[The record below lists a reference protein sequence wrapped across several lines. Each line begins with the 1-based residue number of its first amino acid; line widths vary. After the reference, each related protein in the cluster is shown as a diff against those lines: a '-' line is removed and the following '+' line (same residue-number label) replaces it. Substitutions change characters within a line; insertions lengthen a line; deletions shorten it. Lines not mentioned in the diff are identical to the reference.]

1 MRIGLN
7 PIFLLGIYQSIPK
20 AHLVMDTVRKKS
32 KSYMSQSGRTNI
44 PSSNS
49 TFLGIGQRFD
59 VKFVLTSVVINDVED
74 NLTVLANFYGFD
86 AQKLIFEWSNFED
99 ITKKDSDDVN
109 SMSAWLSKHSGDYP
123 LLNYLFQTVHL
134 LWILMYEPSFNWN
147 YASLARYVA
156 SKIWKYKKA

>member
-1 MRIGLN
+1 MYEDWVE
-7 PIFLLGIYQSIPK
+7 PDFLTWDI
-20 AHLVMDTVRKKS
+20 LVDSRRSSRYRNSKENL

-74 NLTVLANFYGFD
+74 KLTVLANFYGFD

-99 ITKKDSDDVN
+99 IITKKDSDDVN

-134 LWILMYEPSFNWN
+134 LWISMYGPSFNWD

-156 SKIWKYKKA
+156 SNI

>member
-1 MRIGLN
+1 
-7 PIFLLGIYQSIPK
+7 
-20 AHLVMDTVRKKS
+20 
-32 KSYMSQSGRTNI
+32 MSQSGRTNI

-99 ITKKDSDDVN
+99 IITKKDSDDVN
-109 SMSAWLSKHSGDYP
+109 SMSAWLSKHSGIIPYCTDCSKPALFYK
-123 LLNYLFQTVHL
+123 LLHPT
-134 LWILMYEPSFNWN
+134 
-147 YASLARYVA
+147 
-156 SKIWKYKKA
+156 